1 MKNLAILLILLILAG
16 LVLFKYQSVSS
27 TNSVLPIP
35 TQSPIASAEVI
46 SFDGS
51 SKLVMKAIPA
61 DNNLTNYSFTIVD
74 KSGKN
79 SVLLFS
85 KSVSGGETMS
95 IPQNSWSPGNKYLFL
110 NDRING
116 AVDYLLL
123 KTNGDLFPNN
133 QKFLN
138 VTSLFKSKT
147 NGVTLKEVTGWDDP
161 VLMHVTTINNHPFW
175 FDVESQS
182 FIQLVR

>member
-1 MKNLAILLILLILAG
+1 MKNLAILLILLVLAAFA
-16 LVLFKYQSVSS
+16 LFKYQSASS
-27 TNSVLPIP
+27 SNSVLPTP
-35 TQSPIASAEVI
+35 TQFPVASAEVI

-51 SKLVMKAIPA
+51 SKLVMKVVSN
-61 DNNLTNYSFTIVD
+61 DSFTNYSFTIVD

-79 SVLLFS
+79 STLLFS
-85 KSVSGGETMS
+85 KSASEGETMS

-110 NDRING
+110 ADRVGGTIN
-116 AVDYLLL
+116 YLLF
-123 KTNGDLFPNN
+123 KTNGDSFSEG
-133 QKFLN
+133 QKFVN
-138 VTSLFKSKT
+138 VTSFFKSKT

-161 VLMHVTTINNHPFW
+161 ILMHVTTVNNHPFW